1 MKKVEQVGIRQAT
14 AKGYTECDIGGVAD
28 FLYPTS
34 LSRRG
39 RVQGQGQICPAVT
52 SDNFGVCKVEKNM
65 EFKDGV
71 IYPDEDITQKE
82 SKEDEVDWEN
92 CEYRI
97 RKLTSRECGRLMDVE
112 EKDIDTILNTNSN
125 TQAYRQFG
133 NSIVVSVLC
142 AIFSQLN
149 IQGIKPWNER
159 TLEEKKELI
168 SR

>member
-1 MKKVEQVGIRQAT
+1 MENMEQVGIRQAT
-14 AKGYTECDIGGVAD
+14 SKGYVECDIGGVAD

-39 RVQGQGQICPAVT
+39 RVQGHGQICPAVT
-52 SDNFGVCKVEKNM
+52 SENFGVCKVEKN
-65 EFKDGV
+65 ELFIEDG
-71 IYPDEDITQKE
+71 ICYPDEDITKGE
-82 SKEDEVDWEN
+82 EVDWEN

-97 RKLTSRECGRLMDVE
+97 RKLTSRECGRLMDIE

-149 IQGIKPWNER
+149 IQGVKPWNER
-159 TLEEKKELI
+159 SLKERKELI